1 MNFNLA
7 PINDSVP
14 EIPNMTEGECASMP
28 STSLASLAN
37 SMAAILAGISAKA
50 AGLKK
55 RAEKLAGIATSYLP
69 SQGRVSVESS
79 VSADKVENSAT
90 AATAP
95 MAANAA
101 LTAAAIASEGEDG
114 TIIENAADAGTTQAE
129 AVLAS
134 NKVGDMLLG
143 AIPREESALVGAELK
158 SLKTSLAALT
168 VKAAAAKSNLKFA
181 EKVLTDR
188 ALGLRSEPVINTSNL
203 VISGDVQIAKTIENF
218 KTFVTDNIVN
228 PYRENQSRFA
238 HLTKATQDE
247 FGEDKPMFDLSY
259 GPPQTK
265 NGSFI
270 LSNDGLYYDSVTG
283 GIPEVSGIVAASS
296 TWNLSHAPNLGGK
309 GELYTSENLR
319 NITDNVF
326 AADYEPDDTGENAY
340 YVSDDVLETFKSNKD
355 KHVEDI
361 YTQISG
367 LIASGLD
374 ASSAMVVSYYGNVA
388 AVASMYDEKIKKRKK
403 QLQLASIY
411 ASHVYSHS
419 TLDGTA
425 KDMGLGAGILIHN
438 TGTLLD
444 PEWHPIERIPI
455 NDFSFLAGT
464 GAGATVTQQESI
476 LLFSED
482 LDDTILP
489 YTPKFVREHHKPFA
503 YLENFTL
510 SPTED
515 EVFPYING
523 LDKTA
528 SATSTYIHSLTTS
541 VEESGLLL
549 AYNFITPNIVDP
561 SSLKF
566 NVDNVGPDAGKKLDG
581 QLVGPSVAD
590 VFPSGLAIPKLTGT
604 RGGSYVRLPSNVSP
618 GGVLMNNVTQEL
630 DNLFYA
636 SNRFYNPSTE
646 KGGGVTF
653 DYWVHVPSLTLTN
666 SHRYRLIMG
675 CENSGGSPHFG
686 TNQGRIRATRTNE
699 NQLMDTSKAHGMII
713 GFRDRGGAEGSVT
726 SNGLEFGVFPTV
738 SQNAND
744 ESLGHSIAI
753 AENWDGTELG
763 AVILSSTISNK
774 VSILDASSSFVH
786 MSIVFN
792 YADNNLKMY
801 MDGELLCTSGLST
814 AFNLIK
820 TETLNIPS
828 LTMKG
833 SPAYVNSWSPSADDG
848 PRIGLMGLS
857 FTPWIL
863 GGGFS
868 DTILQKPGLG
878 SYDPGFLGYNTNTI
892 YGPVPASQ
900 HYPSLGSISP
910 RAESG
915 LDGFLGSFKVY
926 SKALTT
932 NEVKTNFKG
941 QKGFFKN
948 IKI

>member
-14 EIPNMTEGECASMP
+14 EIPNFTEDEMASMP
-28 STSLASLAN
+28 STSLTSLTN
-37 SMAAILAGISAKA
+37 SMAAILSGISAKA

-55 RAEKLAGIATSYLP
+55 RAEKLAGIATNYLP

-79 VSADKVENSAT
+79 VSAEKVENSAT

-95 MAANAA
+95 MAGAAA
-101 LTAAAIASEGEDG
+101 LIAATIASEGRDG
-114 TIIENAADAGTTQAE
+114 TIIENIEEAGTTQQA
-129 AVLAS
+129 ATSAS
-134 NKVGDMLLG
+134 DKVGGMLLG
-143 AIPREESALVGAELK
+143 AIPSEESALVGAELTA
-158 SLKTSLAALT
+158 LKTSLAGLT
-168 VKAAAAKSNLKFA
+168 VKAAAAKTNLKLA

-203 VISGDVQIAKTIENF
+203 VISNDIQIEKTLENF

-228 PYRENQSRFA
+228 PYRENQTRFA
-238 HLTKATQDE
+238 HLSKATQGEFKEDE
-247 FGEDKPMFDLSY
+247 PMFNLTF
-259 GPPQTK
+259 GPPVSK
-265 NGSFI
+265 SGSFI

-283 GIPEVSGIVAASS
+283 GIPEVSGVVAASS
-296 TWNLSHAPNLGGK
+296 TWNLSYAPNLGGK

-326 AADYEPDDTGENAY
+326 DADYEPDSTEENVY

-361 YTQISG
+361 YSQISG

-374 ASSAMVVSYYGNVA
+374 ASSAMVVNYYGNVA

-411 ASHVYSHS
+411 ANHVYSH
-419 TLDGTA
+419 TTVDGTA

-464 GAGATVTQQESI
+464 GAGATIKQQESI

-489 YTPKFVREHHKPFA
+489 YTPTFARAHHKPFA
-503 YLENFTL
+503 YLENFSL
-510 SPTED
+510 SPVED

-523 LDKTA
+523 EDKAA

-541 VEESGLLL
+541 IEESGLLL

-561 SSLKF
+561 SSLTF

-581 QLVGPSVAD
+581 QLVGNSVAD

-604 RGGSYVRLPSNVSP
+604 SGGTYVRLPSNISP
-618 GGVLMNNVTQEL
+618 GGVPMSHVTQEL
-630 DNLFYA
+630 DNLFYPG
-636 SNRFYNPSTE
+636 NRHYNPTTE

-686 TNQGRIRATRTNE
+686 SRQGRVTATRTN
-699 NQLMDTSKAHGMII
+699 NNGLMDTSKAHGMII
-713 GFRDRGGAEGSVT
+713 GFRDKGGTGAT
-726 SNGLEFGVFPTV
+726 SSGLEFGVFPTV
-738 SQNAND
+738 SQNLND
-744 ESLGHSIAI
+744 ESIGHSIAI
-753 AENWDGTELG
+753 AENSDGTELG
-763 AVILSSTISNK
+763 AVILSGTTSNG
-774 VSILDASSSFVH
+774 VSILDASASFVH

-792 YADNNLKMY
+792 YDDEDLKMY
-801 MDGELLCTSGLST
+801 MDGELLCTSGLKPVFDLS
-814 AFNLIK
+814 K
-820 TETLNIPS
+820 TESINIPS
-828 LTMKG
+828 ITMKG
-833 SPAYVNSWSPSADDG
+833 SPPYVNSWTPTANNG
-848 PRIGLMGLS
+848 PRVGLTGLS

-868 DTILQKPGLG
+868 DTILQKPSLG
-878 SYDPGFLGYNTNTI
+878 SYNPGFLGYNTNTH